1 MTVGTVFRALRK
13 VEELV
18 LAWGIIL
25 MAALTV
31 LNVFSRSLFGN
42 SLAFAEELSQ
52 FLIILVTFVGLSF
65 GASRGRHIR
74 MTAIYDQLSD
84 RWRKGLMVLI
94 ATTTSLLMFA
104 LAVYAVDY
112 VLTVQELGTVSP
124 ALQVPLYLIYMAAPL
139 GFVLSVALDESQ
151 AEALR
156 KSTGYLGA
164 VGTSGT
170 EAGDVEAIDNSPDG
184 QNTVV
189 LTPRDTT
196 QIAEQRYVIRDAEF
210 ERLDPEGT
218 WYRARL
224 ELLPAEVA
232 TTGTAGTGKLGEFK
246 AGET

>member
-1 MTVGTVFRALRK
+1 MTVGAVFRALRK
-13 VEELV
+13 VEELI
-18 LAWGIIL
+18 LAWGIIF

-124 ALQVPLYLIYMAAPL
+124 ALRVPLYLIYLAAPL
-139 GFVLSVALDESQ
+139 GFVLSGIQYALTAIQNLRMPEVYLSYDKTDEY
-151 AEALR
+151 EPLE
-156 KSTGYLGA
+156 T
-164 VGTSGT
+164 TSG
-170 EAGDVEAIDNSPDG
+170 GV
-184 QNTVV
+184 
-189 LTPRDTT
+189 
-196 QIAEQRYVIRDAEF
+196 
-210 ERLDPEGT
+210 
-218 WYRARL
+218 
-224 ELLPAEVA
+224 
-232 TTGTAGTGKLGEFK
+232 
-246 AGET
+246 